1 MSRKIQEY
9 LNEVLQA
16 GEERKRLTSQLIQLA
31 GEVAETIAATLPDS
45 DTVVTVQG
53 YAYHI
58 QEYKSN
64 LDKYVTIAVDNLHDD
79 RSPGAITSKV
89 TTAGGTFNLHRD
101 LHAIVNVADRD
112 EYLHFVNHLPAILEG
127 FRANEQRAIKRLR
140 DGFERLRLLAEEGR

>member
-1 MSRKIQEY
+1 MSRKVSEY
-9 LNEVLQA
+9 LNEVLAA

-45 DTVVTVQG
+45 DTVVTIGG
-53 YAYHI
+53 YAYHV

-64 LDKYVTIAVDNLHDD
+64 LDTYTTVAVDDLSDS
-79 RSPGAITSKV
+79 RSPRAITSKV
-89 TTAGGTFNLHRD
+89 STAGGIFHLHRD
-101 LHAIVNVADRD
+101 INAMVAVADRE
-112 EYLHFVNHLPAILEG
+112 EYLHFVNNLPAIMEG